1 MLRVMRVSRTFSIV
15 ALFALAGCGEDFGSP
30 DNGCSD
36 DTREGYEGESN
47 IAACQGGFGV
57 VGITS
62 AASQAPACERKAG
75 DDGSNPAGAG
85 CSVEDLCAQGWHVCR
100 SAAEVRTKASTL
112 ACPPSSGAL
121 FWLTR
126 QAEDAN
132 GLCADVGSNNL
143 VGCGVGVGRGAPAGC
158 APLNTE
164 LRYTDCQ
171 VLSAWECGT
180 SAEANNEGDFVEKA
194 GPLEGG
200 VLCCRD

>member
-1 MLRVMRVSRTFSIV
+1 MRSTGIWV
-15 ALFALAGCGEDFGSP
+15 AVAVFVLPGCGDDFVSP
-30 DNGCSD
+30 DNGCAD
-36 DTREGYEGESN
+36 DTREGYEGEAK
-47 IAACQGGFGV
+47 IAACQGGFSV

-62 AASQAPACERKAG
+62 SQSQAPACGRQAG
-75 DDGSNPAGAG
+75 NDSSNPAGQG

-100 SAAEVRTKASTL
+100 SAAEVQASASTA
-112 ACPPSSGAL
+112 ACPASSGVL

-143 VGCGVGVGRGAPAGC
+143 VGCGVGAGRGAPAGC

-180 SAEANNEGDFVEKA
+180 STEANFEADFVQKPNQA
-194 GPLEGG
+194 EGG
-200 VLCCRD
+200 VLCCKD